1 MEDLNDIW
9 ESLEKDK
16 ITPNEKKSLILR
28 RLRSIGL
35 HIGFDLS
42 SGKKILLLEI
52 KSSNEININNFP
64 RWKGVDLSFLE
75 FSDNKDAVI
84 LKLVDKQGLIIL
96 NAIINDIYESL
107 EGITDLD
114 KALELFIECLNHWSD
129 FFNKYGYKGL
139 GKEAQRGLFGE
150 LYFLKEYVL
159 KKANVV
165 EGINYW
171 RGHSRKFQD
180 FSFPNGNVE
189 IKTTIK
195 KEHKTV
201 IVSSEKQLDDAGLKS
216 LFLCCLALNVSEN
229 KGQSLPD
236 IVQQIRESISTTP
249 NALRSFNRF
258 LQDAGYLDQHEM
270 NYKNDRY
277 FIREDYF
284 FKVGPSFPRIITLP
298 SGVGDIK
305 YSIVL
310 SACKDFEIDI
320 NSSIEYLLGGA

>member
-1 MEDLNDIW
+1 MEDLDDIW

-16 ITPNEKKSLILR
+16 ITPSEKKSIILR
-28 RLRSIGL
+28 RLRPIGL
-35 HIGFDLS
+35 HIGLDLS

-52 KSSNEININNFP
+52 KSSKEININDFP
-64 RWKGVDLSFLE
+64 KWKGVDLSFLE
-75 FSDNKDAVI
+75 FSDKKDAVL
-84 LKLVDKQGLIIL
+84 LKLVDHQGLTIL

-107 EGITDLD
+107 ENITDLNE
-114 KALELFIECLNHWSD
+114 ASELFIECLNHWSD
-129 FFNKYGYKGL
+129 FFNKYGYNGL

-159 KKANVV
+159 KKANVA

-216 LFLCCLALNVSEN
+216 LFLCCLSLNVSEN
-229 KGQSLPD
+229 KGHSLPE
-236 IVQQIRESISTTP
+236 IVQQIRESISPIP
-249 NALRSFNRF
+249 NALRLFNRF
-258 LQDAGYLDQHEM
+258 LQNAGYLNQHEM
-270 NYKNDRY
+270 NYKDDR
-277 FIREDYF
+277 FIIHKNYF
-284 FKVGPSFPRIITLP
+284 FKVGPGFPRIITLP
-298 SGVGDIK
+298 TGVGDIK

-310 SACKDFEIDI
+310 SACKEFEIDI
-320 NSSIEYLLGGA
+320 KSSIEYLLGGA